1 MYYNLTS
8 VFQSHLQV
16 IFMDQ
21 NLWQIV
27 HSTSTVL
34 EKFPME
40 KFKDQRTLKKKKNKT
55 MDNYILGPP
64 EYFYKQRV
72 TR

>member
-1 MYYNLTS
+1 
-8 VFQSHLQV
+8 
-16 IFMDQ
+16 MDQ

-40 KFKDQRTLKKKKNKT
+40 KFKDQRTLKKKTNKT

>member
-40 KFKDQRTLKKKKNKT
+40 KFKDQRTLKKKKKQNNGQLHT
-55 MDNYILGPP
+55 WATRILL
-64 EYFYKQRV
+64 
-72 TR
+72 

>member
-40 KFKDQRTLKKKKNKT
+40 KFKDQRTLKKKNKQNNGQLHT
-55 MDNYILGPP
+55 WATRILL
-64 EYFYKQRV
+64 
-72 TR
+72 